1 MIVMI
6 THMYYRV
13 LVQKRI
19 AAFFVSPS
27 SGSQFVLINRIF
39 CLLVVM
45 LQRPLLLV
53 SAKTATTTRKAIH
66 GRDDE
71 WCVSNKKA
79 RAFLSSSSFS
89 RSGKRTT
96 TPKRHIGGKMVYIV
110 SAKKFPDSF
119 SLLPSNS
126 SDALFRYRKVMS
138 VLFLLGSLLHA
149 PDVVGIGPLS
159 RFNSVSSFQE
169 LPVLAKLVTATW
181 CVGGPMSAFFARL
194 NLPIAD
200 FMIAFVASVEIIVG
214 VDFKSGYGVEIPE
227 PIVAAQA
234 VNLASAVGLR
244 LWEKKEKEEEEERG
258 DDDTNNNTR

>member
-1 MIVMI
+1 
-6 THMYYRV
+6 
-13 LVQKRI
+13 
-19 AAFFVSPS
+19 
-27 SGSQFVLINRIF
+27 
-39 CLLVVM
+39 
-45 LQRPLLLV
+45 LV

-66 GRDDE
+66 GRDDDGF
-71 WCVSNKKA
+71 VSNKKA

-96 TPKRHIGGKMVYIV
+96 TPKRQQKGKMVFLV

-119 SLLPSNS
+119 SLLPSDS

-159 RFNSVSSFQE
+159 RFNAVSSFQE

-181 CVGGPMSAFFARL
+181 CVGGPMSAAFANK

-200 FMIAFVASVEIIVG
+200 FMVAFVASVEIIVG

-227 PIVAAQA
+227 PIIAAQA
-234 VNLASAVGLR
+234 VNLVSAVGLR
-244 LWEKKEKEEEEERG
+244 LWEKKEKDEEEERR

>member
-1 MIVMI
+1 
-6 THMYYRV
+6 
-13 LVQKRI
+13 
-19 AAFFVSPS
+19 
-27 SGSQFVLINRIF
+27 
-39 CLLVVM
+39 M
-45 LQRPLLLV
+45 LQRPLLVV

-66 GRDDE
+66 GRDDDGF
-71 WCVSNKKA
+71 VSNKKA

-96 TPKRHIGGKMVYIV
+96 TPKRQQKGKMVFLV

-119 SLLPSNS
+119 SLLPSDS

-159 RFNSVSSFQE
+159 RFNAVSSFQE

-181 CVGGPMSAFFARL
+181 CVGGPMSAVFANK

-200 FMIAFVASVEIIVG
+200 FMVAFVASVEIIVG

-227 PIVAAQA
+227 PIIAAQA
-234 VNLASAVGLR
+234 VNLVSAVGLR
-244 LWEKKEKEEEEERG
+244 LWEKKEKDEEEERR

>member
-1 MIVMI
+1 
-6 THMYYRV
+6 
-13 LVQKRI
+13 
-19 AAFFVSPS
+19 
-27 SGSQFVLINRIF
+27 
-39 CLLVVM
+39 M

-66 GRDDE
+66 GRDDDGF
-71 WCVSNKKA
+71 VSNKKA

-96 TPKRHIGGKMVYIV
+96 TPKRQQKGKMVFLV

-119 SLLPSNS
+119 SLLPSDS

-159 RFNSVSSFQE
+159 RFNAVSSFQE

-181 CVGGPMSAFFARL
+181 CVGGPMSAVFANK

-200 FMIAFVASVEIIVG
+200 YMVAFVASVEIIVG

-227 PIVAAQA
+227 PIIAAQA
-234 VNLASAVGLR
+234 VNLVSAVGLR
-244 LWEKKEKEEEEERG
+244 LWERKEKEEEEERR

>member
-1 MIVMI
+1 
-6 THMYYRV
+6 
-13 LVQKRI
+13 
-19 AAFFVSPS
+19 
-27 SGSQFVLINRIF
+27 
-39 CLLVVM
+39 M

-66 GRDDE
+66 GRDDDGF
-71 WCVSNKKA
+71 VSNKKA

-96 TPKRHIGGKMVYIV
+96 TPKRQQKGKMVFLV

-119 SLLPSNS
+119 SLLPSDS

-159 RFNSVSSFQE
+159 RFNAVSSFQE

-181 CVGGPMSAFFARL
+181 CVGGPMSAVFANK

-200 FMIAFVASVEIIVG
+200 FMVAFVASVEIIVG

-227 PIVAAQA
+227 PIIAAQA
-234 VNLASAVGLR
+234 VNLVSAVGLR
-244 LWEKKEKEEEEERG
+244 LWERKEKEEEEERR

>member
-1 MIVMI
+1 
-6 THMYYRV
+6 
-13 LVQKRI
+13 
-19 AAFFVSPS
+19 
-27 SGSQFVLINRIF
+27 
-39 CLLVVM
+39 M

-66 GRDDE
+66 GRDDDGF
-71 WCVSNKKA
+71 VSNKKA

-96 TPKRHIGGKMVYIV
+96 TPKRQQKGKMVFLV

-159 RFNSVSSFQE
+159 RFNAVSSFQE

-181 CVGGPMSAFFARL
+181 CVGGPMSAVFANK

-200 FMIAFVASVEIIVG
+200 FMVAFVASVEIIVG

-227 PIVAAQA
+227 PIIAAQA
-234 VNLASAVGLR
+234 VNLVSAVGLR
-244 LWEKKEKEEEEERG
+244 LWEKKEKEEEEERR

>member
-1 MIVMI
+1 
-6 THMYYRV
+6 
-13 LVQKRI
+13 
-19 AAFFVSPS
+19 
-27 SGSQFVLINRIF
+27 
-39 CLLVVM
+39 M

-66 GRDDE
+66 GRDDDGF
-71 WCVSNKKA
+71 VSNKKA

-96 TPKRHIGGKMVYIV
+96 TPKRQQKGKMVFLV

-119 SLLPSNS
+119 SLLPSDS

-159 RFNSVSSFQE
+159 RFNAVSSFQE

-181 CVGGPMSAFFARL
+181 CVGGPMSAVFANK

-200 FMIAFVASVEIIVG
+200 FMVAFVASVEIIVG

>member
-1 MIVMI
+1 MV
-6 THMYYRV
+6 
-13 LVQKRI
+13 
-19 AAFFVSPS
+19 
-27 SGSQFVLINRIF
+27 
-39 CLLVVM
+39 
-45 LQRPLLLV
+45 
-53 SAKTATTTRKAIH
+53 
-66 GRDDE
+66 
-71 WCVSNKKA
+71 
-79 RAFLSSSSFS
+79 FL
-89 RSGKRTT
+89 
-96 TPKRHIGGKMVYIV
+96 V

-159 RFNSVSSFQE
+159 RFNAVSSFQE

-181 CVGGPMSAFFARL
+181 CVGGPMSAVFANK

-200 FMIAFVASVEIIVG
+200 FMVAFVASVEIIVG

-227 PIVAAQA
+227 PIIAAQA

-244 LWEKKEKEEEEERG
+244 LWEKKEKEEEEERR

>member
-1 MIVMI
+1 
-6 THMYYRV
+6 
-13 LVQKRI
+13 
-19 AAFFVSPS
+19 
-27 SGSQFVLINRIF
+27 
-39 CLLVVM
+39 M

-66 GRDDE
+66 GRDE
-71 WCVSNKKA
+71 WCVSNTKA
-79 RAFLSSSSFS
+79 HAFLLSSSFS

-96 TPKRHIGGKMVYIV
+96 TPKRHIGGKMVFNV

-119 SLLPSNS
+119 SLLPSDS

-138 VLFLLGSLLHA
+138 VLFLLGSALHA
-149 PDVVGIGPLS
+149 PDVVGSGPLS
-159 RFNSVSSFQE
+159 RFNAVTSFQE

-181 CVGGPMSAFFARL
+181 CVGGPMSAVFANK

-200 FMIAFVASVEIIVG
+200 FMVAFVASVEIIVG

-258 DDDTNNNTR
+258 DDDTSNTR

>member
-1 MIVMI
+1 
-6 THMYYRV
+6 
-13 LVQKRI
+13 
-19 AAFFVSPS
+19 
-27 SGSQFVLINRIF
+27 
-39 CLLVVM
+39 M

-66 GRDDE
+66 GRDDDGF
-71 WCVSNKKA
+71 VSNKKA

-96 TPKRHIGGKMVYIV
+96 TPKRQQKGKMVFLV

-119 SLLPSNS
+119 SLLPSDS

-159 RFNSVSSFQE
+159 RFNAVSSFQE

-181 CVGGPMSAFFARL
+181 CVGGPMSAAFANK

-200 FMIAFVASVEIIVG
+200 FMVAFVASVEIIVG

-227 PIVAAQA
+227 PIIAAQA
-234 VNLASAVGLR
+234 VNLVSAVGLR
-244 LWEKKEKEEEEERG
+244 LWEKKEKEEEEERR

>member
-1 MIVMI
+1 
-6 THMYYRV
+6 
-13 LVQKRI
+13 
-19 AAFFVSPS
+19 
-27 SGSQFVLINRIF
+27 
-39 CLLVVM
+39 M

-66 GRDDE
+66 GRDDDGF
-71 WCVSNKKA
+71 VSNKKA

-96 TPKRHIGGKMVYIV
+96 TPKRQQKGKMV
-110 SAKKFPDSF
+110 FLDSF
-119 SLLPSNS
+119 SLLPSDS

-159 RFNSVSSFQE
+159 RFNAVSSFQE

-181 CVGGPMSAFFARL
+181 CVGGPMSAVFANK

-200 FMIAFVASVEIIVG
+200 FMVAFVASVEIIVG

-227 PIVAAQA
+227 PIIAAQA
-234 VNLASAVGLR
+234 VNLVSAVGLR
-244 LWEKKEKEEEEERG
+244 LWEKKEKEEEEERR

>member
-1 MIVMI
+1 
-6 THMYYRV
+6 
-13 LVQKRI
+13 
-19 AAFFVSPS
+19 
-27 SGSQFVLINRIF
+27 
-39 CLLVVM
+39 
-45 LQRPLLLV
+45 
-53 SAKTATTTRKAIH
+53 
-66 GRDDE
+66 
-71 WCVSNKKA
+71 
-79 RAFLSSSSFS
+79 
-89 RSGKRTT
+89 
-96 TPKRHIGGKMVYIV
+96 MVFNV

-119 SLLPSNS
+119 SLLPSDS

-149 PDVVGIGPLS
+149 PDVVGNGPLS

-181 CVGGPMSAFFARL
+181 CVGGPMSAVFASM

-200 FMIAFVASVEIIVG
+200 FMVAFVASVEIIVG

-244 LWEKKEKEEEEERG
+244 LWEKKEKEEEEERR

>member
-1 MIVMI
+1 
-6 THMYYRV
+6 
-13 LVQKRI
+13 
-19 AAFFVSPS
+19 
-27 SGSQFVLINRIF
+27 
-39 CLLVVM
+39 M

-66 GRDDE
+66 GRDDDGF
-71 WCVSNKKA
+71 VSNKKA

-96 TPKRHIGGKMVYIV
+96 TPKRQQKGKMVFLV

-119 SLLPSNS
+119 SLLPSDS

-138 VLFLLGSLLHA
+138 VLCLLGSLLHA

-159 RFNSVSSFQE
+159 RFNAVSSFQE

-181 CVGGPMSAFFARL
+181 CVGGPMSAVFANK

-200 FMIAFVASVEIIVG
+200 FMVAFVASVEIIVG

-227 PIVAAQA
+227 PIIAAQA
-234 VNLASAVGLR
+234 VNLVSAVGLR
-244 LWEKKEKEEEEERG
+244 LWEKKEKDEEEERR

>member
-1 MIVMI
+1 
-6 THMYYRV
+6 
-13 LVQKRI
+13 
-19 AAFFVSPS
+19 
-27 SGSQFVLINRIF
+27 
-39 CLLVVM
+39 M
-45 LQRPLLLV
+45 LQRPLLVV

-66 GRDDE
+66 GRDDDGF
-71 WCVSNKKA
+71 VSNKKA

-96 TPKRHIGGKMVYIV
+96 TPKRQQKGKMVFLV

-119 SLLPSNS
+119 SLLPSDS

-159 RFNSVSSFQE
+159 RFNAVSSFQE

-181 CVGGPMSAFFARL
+181 CVGGPMSAVFANK

-200 FMIAFVASVEIIVG
+200 FMVAFVASVEIIVG

-227 PIVAAQA
+227 PIIAAQA
-234 VNLASAVGLR
+234 VNLVSAVGLR
-244 LWEKKEKEEEEERG
+244 LWERKEKEEEEERR

>member
-1 MIVMI
+1 
-6 THMYYRV
+6 
-13 LVQKRI
+13 
-19 AAFFVSPS
+19 
-27 SGSQFVLINRIF
+27 
-39 CLLVVM
+39 M

-66 GRDDE
+66 GRDDDGF
-71 WCVSNKKA
+71 VSNKKA

-96 TPKRHIGGKMVYIV
+96 TPKRQQKGKMVFLV

-159 RFNSVSSFQE
+159 RFNAVSSFQE

-181 CVGGPMSAFFARL
+181 CVGGPMSAVFANK

-200 FMIAFVASVEIIVG
+200 FMVAFVASVEIIVG

-227 PIVAAQA
+227 PIIAAQA

-244 LWEKKEKEEEEERG
+244 LWEKKEKDEEEERR

>member
-1 MIVMI
+1 
-6 THMYYRV
+6 
-13 LVQKRI
+13 
-19 AAFFVSPS
+19 
-27 SGSQFVLINRIF
+27 
-39 CLLVVM
+39 M

-66 GRDDE
+66 GRDDDGF
-71 WCVSNKKA
+71 VSNKKA

-96 TPKRHIGGKMVYIV
+96 TPKRQQKGKMVFLV

-119 SLLPSNS
+119 SLLPSDS

-159 RFNSVSSFQE
+159 RFNAVSSFQE

-181 CVGGPMSAFFARL
+181 CVGGPMSAVFANK

-200 FMIAFVASVEIIVG
+200 FMVAFVASVEINVG

-227 PIVAAQA
+227 PIIAAQA
-234 VNLASAVGLR
+234 VNLVSAVGLR
-244 LWEKKEKEEEEERG
+244 LWEKKEKDEEEERR

>member
-1 MIVMI
+1 
-6 THMYYRV
+6 
-13 LVQKRI
+13 
-19 AAFFVSPS
+19 
-27 SGSQFVLINRIF
+27 
-39 CLLVVM
+39 M

-66 GRDDE
+66 GRDDGF
-71 WCVSNKKA
+71 VSNKKA
-79 RAFLSSSSFS
+79 HAFLSSSSFS

-96 TPKRHIGGKMVYIV
+96 TPKRHIGGKMVFLV

-138 VLFLLGSLLHA
+138 VLFLLGSALHA

-181 CVGGPMSAFFARL
+181 CVGGPMSAVFASI

-244 LWEKKEKEEEEERG
+244 LWEKKEKEEEEERR

>member
-1 MIVMI
+1 
-6 THMYYRV
+6 
-13 LVQKRI
+13 
-19 AAFFVSPS
+19 
-27 SGSQFVLINRIF
+27 
-39 CLLVVM
+39 M

-66 GRDDE
+66 GRDDDGF
-71 WCVSNKKA
+71 VSNKKA

-96 TPKRHIGGKMVYIV
+96 TPKRQQKGKMVFLV

-119 SLLPSNS
+119 SLLPSDS

-159 RFNSVSSFQE
+159 RFNAVSSFQE

-181 CVGGPMSAFFARL
+181 CVGGPMSAVFANK

-200 FMIAFVASVEIIVG
+200 FMVAFVASVEIIVG

-258 DDDTNNNTR
+258 DDDTNNNKR

>member
-1 MIVMI
+1 
-6 THMYYRV
+6 
-13 LVQKRI
+13 
-19 AAFFVSPS
+19 
-27 SGSQFVLINRIF
+27 
-39 CLLVVM
+39 M

-66 GRDDE
+66 GRDDDGF
-71 WCVSNKKA
+71 VSNKKA

-96 TPKRHIGGKMVYIV
+96 TPKRQQKGKMVFLV

-119 SLLPSNS
+119 SLLPSDS

-159 RFNSVSSFQE
+159 RFNAVSSFQE

-181 CVGGPMSAFFARL
+181 CIGGPMSAVFANK

-227 PIVAAQA
+227 PIIAAQA
-234 VNLASAVGLR
+234 VNLVSAVGLR
-244 LWEKKEKEEEEERG
+244 LWEKKEKEEEEERR

>member
-1 MIVMI
+1 
-6 THMYYRV
+6 
-13 LVQKRI
+13 
-19 AAFFVSPS
+19 
-27 SGSQFVLINRIF
+27 
-39 CLLVVM
+39 M

-66 GRDDE
+66 GRDDDGF
-71 WCVSNKKA
+71 VSNKKA

-96 TPKRHIGGKMVYIV
+96 TPKRQQKGKMVFLV

-119 SLLPSNS
+119 SLLPSDS

-159 RFNSVSSFQE
+159 RFNAVSSFQE

-181 CVGGPMSAFFARL
+181 CVGGPMSAVFANK

-200 FMIAFVASVEIIVG
+200 FMVAFVASVEIIVG

-244 LWEKKEKEEEEERG
+244 LWEKKEKGEEEERG

>member
-1 MIVMI
+1 
-6 THMYYRV
+6 
-13 LVQKRI
+13 
-19 AAFFVSPS
+19 
-27 SGSQFVLINRIF
+27 
-39 CLLVVM
+39 M

-79 RAFLSSSSFS
+79 HAFLLSSSFS
-89 RSGKRTT
+89 RSGKRTK
-96 TPKRHIGGKMVYIV
+96 PKRHIGGKMVFLV

-119 SLLPSNS
+119 SLLPSDS

-159 RFNSVSSFQE
+159 RFNAVSSFQE

-181 CVGGPMSAFFARL
+181 CVGGPMSAVFANK

-200 FMIAFVASVEIIVG
+200 FMVAFVASVEIIVG

-227 PIVAAQA
+227 PIIAAQA
-234 VNLASAVGLR
+234 VNLVSAVGLR
-244 LWEKKEKEEEEERG
+244 LWEKKEKEEEEERR

>member
-1 MIVMI
+1 
-6 THMYYRV
+6 
-13 LVQKRI
+13 
-19 AAFFVSPS
+19 
-27 SGSQFVLINRIF
+27 
-39 CLLVVM
+39 M

-66 GRDDE
+66 GRDDDGF
-71 WCVSNKKA
+71 VSNKKA

-96 TPKRHIGGKMVYIV
+96 TPKRQQKGKMVFLV

-119 SLLPSNS
+119 SLLPSDS

-159 RFNSVSSFQE
+159 RFNAVSSFQE

-181 CVGGPMSAFFARL
+181 CVGGPMSAVFANK

-200 FMIAFVASVEIIVG
+200 FMVAFVASVEIIVG

-244 LWEKKEKEEEEERG
+244 LWEKKEKEEEEERR

>member
-1 MIVMI
+1 
-6 THMYYRV
+6 
-13 LVQKRI
+13 
-19 AAFFVSPS
+19 
-27 SGSQFVLINRIF
+27 
-39 CLLVVM
+39 M

-66 GRDDE
+66 GRDDDGF
-71 WCVSNKKA
+71 VSNKKA

-96 TPKRHIGGKMVYIV
+96 TPKRQQKGKMVFLV

-159 RFNSVSSFQE
+159 RFNAVSSFQE

-181 CVGGPMSAFFARL
+181 CVGGPMSAVFANK

-200 FMIAFVASVEIIVG
+200 FMVAFVASVEIIVG

-227 PIVAAQA
+227 PIIAAQA
-234 VNLASAVGLR
+234 VNLVSAVGLR
-244 LWEKKEKEEEEERG
+244 LWEKKEKEEEEERR
-258 DDDTNNNTR
+258 DDDTNNNKR

>member
-1 MIVMI
+1 
-6 THMYYRV
+6 
-13 LVQKRI
+13 
-19 AAFFVSPS
+19 
-27 SGSQFVLINRIF
+27 
-39 CLLVVM
+39 M
-45 LQRPLLLV
+45 LQRPLLVV

-66 GRDDE
+66 GRDDDGF
-71 WCVSNKKA
+71 VSNKKA

-96 TPKRHIGGKMVYIV
+96 TPKRQQKGKMVFLV

-119 SLLPSNS
+119 SLLPSDS

-159 RFNSVSSFQE
+159 RFNAVSSFQE

-181 CVGGPMSAFFARL
+181 CVGGPMSAVFANK

-200 FMIAFVASVEIIVG
+200 FMVAFVASVEIIVG

-227 PIVAAQA
+227 PIIAAQA
-234 VNLASAVGLR
+234 VNLVSAVGLR
-244 LWEKKEKEEEEERG
+244 LWEKKEKEEEEERR

>member
-1 MIVMI
+1 
-6 THMYYRV
+6 
-13 LVQKRI
+13 
-19 AAFFVSPS
+19 
-27 SGSQFVLINRIF
+27 
-39 CLLVVM
+39 M

-66 GRDDE
+66 GRDDDGF
-71 WCVSNKKA
+71 VSNKKA

-96 TPKRHIGGKMVYIV
+96 TPKRQQKGKMVFLV

-119 SLLPSNS
+119 SLLPSDS

-159 RFNSVSSFQE
+159 RFNAVSSFQE

-181 CVGGPMSAFFARL
+181 CVGGPMSAVFANK

-200 FMIAFVASVEIIVG
+200 FMVAFVASVEIIVG
-214 VDFKSGYGVEIPE
+214 IDFKSGYGVEIPE
-227 PIVAAQA
+227 PIIAAQA
-234 VNLASAVGLR
+234 VNLVSAVGLR
-244 LWEKKEKEEEEERG
+244 LWEKKEKDEEEERR

>member
-1 MIVMI
+1 
-6 THMYYRV
+6 
-13 LVQKRI
+13 
-19 AAFFVSPS
+19 
-27 SGSQFVLINRIF
+27 
-39 CLLVVM
+39 M

-66 GRDDE
+66 GRDDDGF
-71 WCVSNKKA
+71 VSNKKA

-96 TPKRHIGGKMVYIV
+96 TPKRQQKGKMVFLV

-119 SLLPSNS
+119 SLLPSDS

-159 RFNSVSSFQE
+159 RFNAVSSFQE

-181 CVGGPMSAFFARL
+181 CVGGPMSAVFANK

-200 FMIAFVASVEIIVG
+200 FMVAFVASVEIIVG
-214 VDFKSGYGVEIPE
+214 VDFKSG
-227 PIVAAQA
+227 
-234 VNLASAVGLR
+234 
-244 LWEKKEKEEEEERG
+244 
-258 DDDTNNNTR
+258 

>member
-1 MIVMI
+1 
-6 THMYYRV
+6 
-13 LVQKRI
+13 
-19 AAFFVSPS
+19 
-27 SGSQFVLINRIF
+27 
-39 CLLVVM
+39 M

-66 GRDDE
+66 GRDDDGF
-71 WCVSNKKA
+71 VSNKKA

-96 TPKRHIGGKMVYIV
+96 TPKRQQKGKMVFLV
-110 SAKKFPDSF
+110 SAKKFPDPF
-119 SLLPSNS
+119 SLLPSDS

-159 RFNSVSSFQE
+159 RFNAVSSFQE

-181 CVGGPMSAFFARL
+181 CVGGPMSAVFANK

-200 FMIAFVASVEIIVG
+200 FMVAFVASVEIIVG

-227 PIVAAQA
+227 PIIAAQA
-234 VNLASAVGLR
+234 VNLVSAVGLR
-244 LWEKKEKEEEEERG
+244 LWEKKEKDEEEERR

>member
-1 MIVMI
+1 
-6 THMYYRV
+6 
-13 LVQKRI
+13 
-19 AAFFVSPS
+19 
-27 SGSQFVLINRIF
+27 
-39 CLLVVM
+39 M

-66 GRDDE
+66 GRDDDGF
-71 WCVSNKKA
+71 VSNKKA

-96 TPKRHIGGKMVYIV
+96 TPKRQQKGKMVFLV

-119 SLLPSNS
+119 SLLPSDS

-159 RFNSVSSFQE
+159 RFNAVSSFQE

-181 CVGGPMSAFFARL
+181 CVGGPMSAVFANK

-200 FMIAFVASVEIIVG
+200 FMVAFVASVEIIVG

-227 PIVAAQA
+227 PIIAAQA
-234 VNLASAVGLR
+234 VNLVSAVGLR
-244 LWEKKEKEEEEERG
+244 LWERKEKEEERR

>member
-1 MIVMI
+1 
-6 THMYYRV
+6 
-13 LVQKRI
+13 
-19 AAFFVSPS
+19 
-27 SGSQFVLINRIF
+27 
-39 CLLVVM
+39 M

-66 GRDDE
+66 GRDDDGF
-71 WCVSNKKA
+71 VSNKKA

-96 TPKRHIGGKMVYIV
+96 TPKRQQKGKMVFLV

-119 SLLPSNS
+119 SLLPSDS

-159 RFNSVSSFQE
+159 RFNAVSSFQE

-181 CVGGPMSAFFARL
+181 CVGGPMSAVFANK

-200 FMIAFVASVEIIVG
+200 FMVAFVASVEIIVG

-227 PIVAAQA
+227 PIIAAQA
-234 VNLASAVGLR
+234 VNLVSAVGLR

-258 DDDTNNNTR
+258 DDDTNNNKR

>member
-1 MIVMI
+1 
-6 THMYYRV
+6 
-13 LVQKRI
+13 
-19 AAFFVSPS
+19 
-27 SGSQFVLINRIF
+27 
-39 CLLVVM
+39 M
-45 LQRPLLLV
+45 LQRPLLVV

-66 GRDDE
+66 GRDDDGF
-71 WCVSNKKA
+71 VSNKKA

-96 TPKRHIGGKMVYIV
+96 TPKRQQKGKMVFLV

-119 SLLPSNS
+119 SLLPSDS

-159 RFNSVSSFQE
+159 RFNAVSSFQE

-181 CVGGPMSAFFARL
+181 CVGGPMSAVFANK

-200 FMIAFVASVEIIVG
+200 FMVAFVASVEIIVG

-227 PIVAAQA
+227 PIIAAQA
-234 VNLASAVGLR
+234 VNLVSAVGLR
-244 LWEKKEKEEEEERG
+244 LWEKKEEEEERR

>member
-6 THMYYRV
+6 PSVYYRV
-13 LVQKRI
+13 LVQRI
-19 AAFFVSPS
+19 AAFLYSTCSLSAF
-27 SGSQFVLINRIF
+27 F

-66 GRDDE
+66 GRDDDGF
-71 WCVSNKKA
+71 VSNKKA

-96 TPKRHIGGKMVYIV
+96 TPKRHIGGKMVFLV

-119 SLLPSNS
+119 SLLPSDS

-159 RFNSVSSFQE
+159 RFNAVSSFQE

-181 CVGGPMSAFFARL
+181 CVGGPMSAVFANK

-200 FMIAFVASVEIIVG
+200 FMVAFVASVEIIVG

-227 PIVAAQA
+227 PIIAAQA
-234 VNLASAVGLR
+234 VNLVSAVGLR
-244 LWEKKEKEEEEERG
+244 LWEKKEKEEEEERR

>member
-1 MIVMI
+1 
-6 THMYYRV
+6 
-13 LVQKRI
+13 
-19 AAFFVSPS
+19 
-27 SGSQFVLINRIF
+27 
-39 CLLVVM
+39 M

-66 GRDDE
+66 GRDDDGF
-71 WCVSNKKA
+71 VSNKKA

-96 TPKRHIGGKMVYIV
+96 TPKRQQKGKMVFLV

-119 SLLPSNS
+119 SLLPSDS

-159 RFNSVSSFQE
+159 RFNAVSSFQE

-181 CVGGPMSAFFARL
+181 CVGGPMSAVFANK

-200 FMIAFVASVEIIVG
+200 FMVAFVASVEIIVG

-258 DDDTNNNTR
+258 DDDTSNTR

>member
-1 MIVMI
+1 MV
-6 THMYYRV
+6 
-13 LVQKRI
+13 
-19 AAFFVSPS
+19 
-27 SGSQFVLINRIF
+27 
-39 CLLVVM
+39 
-45 LQRPLLLV
+45 
-53 SAKTATTTRKAIH
+53 
-66 GRDDE
+66 
-71 WCVSNKKA
+71 
-79 RAFLSSSSFS
+79 FL
-89 RSGKRTT
+89 
-96 TPKRHIGGKMVYIV
+96 V

-159 RFNSVSSFQE
+159 RFNAVTSFQE

-181 CVGGPMSAFFARL
+181 CVGGPMSAVFASM

-200 FMIAFVASVEIIVG
+200 FMVAFVASVEIIVG

-227 PIVAAQA
+227 PIIAAQA

-244 LWEKKEKEEEEERG
+244 LWEKKEKEEEEERR

>member
-1 MIVMI
+1 
-6 THMYYRV
+6 
-13 LVQKRI
+13 
-19 AAFFVSPS
+19 
-27 SGSQFVLINRIF
+27 
-39 CLLVVM
+39 M

-66 GRDDE
+66 GRDDDGF
-71 WCVSNKKA
+71 VSNKKA

-96 TPKRHIGGKMVYIV
+96 TPKRQQKGKMVFLV

-119 SLLPSNS
+119 SLLPSDS

-159 RFNSVSSFQE
+159 RFNAVSSFQE

-181 CVGGPMSAFFARL
+181 CVGGPMSAVFANK

-200 FMIAFVASVEIIVG
+200 FMVAFVASVEIIVG

-227 PIVAAQA
+227 PIIAAQA
-234 VNLASAVGLR
+234 VNLVSAVGLR
-244 LWEKKEKEEEEERG
+244 LWEKKEKDEEEERR

>member
-1 MIVMI
+1 
-6 THMYYRV
+6 
-13 LVQKRI
+13 
-19 AAFFVSPS
+19 
-27 SGSQFVLINRIF
+27 
-39 CLLVVM
+39 M

-66 GRDDE
+66 GRDDDGF
-71 WCVSNKKA
+71 VSNKKA

-96 TPKRHIGGKMVYIV
+96 TPKRQQKGKMVFLV

-119 SLLPSNS
+119 SLLPSDS

-159 RFNSVSSFQE
+159 RFNAVSSFQE

-181 CVGGPMSAFFARL
+181 CVGGPMSAVFANK

-200 FMIAFVASVEIIVG
+200 FMVAFVASVEIIVG

-227 PIVAAQA
+227 PIIAAQA
-234 VNLASAVGLR
+234 VNLVSAVGLR
-244 LWEKKEKEEEEERG
+244 LWEKKEKEEERR